1 MEILIVFV
9 LIVII
14 SGMGFYLAHRPTV
27 TPEEQDRIV
36 LGELPP
42 DAASSK
48 KQPRDGAA

>member
-1 MEILIVFV
+1 MAVLLVLA

-14 SGMGFYLAHRPTV
+14 SGMGFYVAHRPTV

-36 LGELPP
+36 RGDALPGTV
-42 DAASSK
+42 SER